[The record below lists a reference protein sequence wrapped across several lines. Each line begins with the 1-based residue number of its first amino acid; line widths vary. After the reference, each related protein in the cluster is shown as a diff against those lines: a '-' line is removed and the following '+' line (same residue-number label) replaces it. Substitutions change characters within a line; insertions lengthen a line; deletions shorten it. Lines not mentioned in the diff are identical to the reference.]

1 MVSVNPLRVRNI
13 VVHNV
18 SPIYF
23 LYSIST
29 GDQDRSL
36 LSKVVNFNRKNT
48 YVRTL
53 CLLGIIVCITSKQFH
68 VRTLATNYTGSTSNE
83 EHDFHENFLRS
94 TSVRTMWRWYHWPSD
109 QTGRQPQ
116 KPERHRYWQLPVFVS
131 SSCQHYSDQW
141 EILTVEEVIL
151 SLSTTATTSSSMTNF
166 ALVFQ
171 SPFIPNTFSAPVAW
185 SINVAP
191 ILNLPALQ
199 TSFGFIKQWWL
210 THEIRFYPSYFST
223 PLFRVWIGVG

>member
-1 MVSVNPLRVRNI
+1 MAELELIGRVERRKEAKVQGVKFIQVVTNGTIHRHCINPLRVRNI

-53 CLLGIIVCITSKQFH
+53 CLLGIIVCITSNQFH

-94 TSVRTMWRWYHWPSD
+94 TSVRTMWRWCH
-109 QTGRQPQ
+109 
-116 KPERHRYWQLPVFVS
+116 
-131 SSCQHYSDQW
+131 
-141 EILTVEEVIL
+141 
-151 SLSTTATTSSSMTNF
+151 
-166 ALVFQ
+166 
-171 SPFIPNTFSAPVAW
+171 
-185 SINVAP
+185 
-191 ILNLPALQ
+191 
-199 TSFGFIKQWWL
+199 
-210 THEIRFYPSYFST
+210 
-223 PLFRVWIGVG
+223 

>member
-1 MVSVNPLRVRNI
+1 MNSGGVGVQWTRRTEEGSKSSRCKSSLKLSLTVRYIVIVSINPLRVHNI

-36 LSKVVNFNRKNT
+36 LSKVVNSNRKNT

-53 CLLGIIVCITSKQFH
+53 CPLGIIVCITSNQFH

-94 TSVRTMWRWYHWPSD
+94 TSVRTMWRWYH
-109 QTGRQPQ
+109 
-116 KPERHRYWQLPVFVS
+116 
-131 SSCQHYSDQW
+131 
-141 EILTVEEVIL
+141 
-151 SLSTTATTSSSMTNF
+151 
-166 ALVFQ
+166 
-171 SPFIPNTFSAPVAW
+171 
-185 SINVAP
+185 
-191 ILNLPALQ
+191 
-199 TSFGFIKQWWL
+199 
-210 THEIRFYPSYFST
+210 
-223 PLFRVWIGVG
+223 